1 MNLCQNRLPLPA
13 TRRAMLQ
20 QAGAGF
26 GALALNAMLTGN
38 CAAGSKPAPTTA
50 RAKRVIFVF
59 MHGGPS
65 TIDLFDPKPL
75 LKRDSGKPLPFKG
88 PRIVS
93 SKTGN
98 LLASPWKFS
107 QHGECGAQV
116 SELLPNIASIADELC
131 FIHSMHGSNSRHGG
145 ALLELHTGSDTFT
158 RPAMGAWLN
167 YGLGSENDNLP
178 MYVVM
183 VSGGLVPGG
192 GSALWGSGFL
202 PSRYYGT
209 ELRSEGDPV
218 LYLSDPPGM
227 GRSGRRRILDAIR
240 DLNEEQF
247 RQAQD
252 PEIQSR
258 ISQYELAYRM
268 QASVPELTDFSKESQ
283 STLDAYGAK
292 PGDGTFASNCLLAR
306 RLVERGV
313 RFVELFD
320 SDWDHHTLL
329 YHKLPKKCRDVD
341 QPVAALI
348 SDLAERGLLEETIV
362 VFAGEFGRTAMA
374 QTDIGDGKIVD
385 PGRDH
390 HRDAFTVL
398 IAGGGMK
405 PGLVYGDTD
414 DFGYHIT
421 ENPVHVHDLQATLLH
436 LLGMD
441 HERLTY
447 LFMGREFRLTDVA
460 GEVVPALMS

>member
-1 MNLCQNRLPLPA
+1 MHVNRRQFLQKTGLGIGNVALWSLLGRDIAKAAESRGRIHFHHPP
-13 TRRAMLQ
+13 RAKNVIFLHMTGAPSQFDLFDHKPMLQ
-20 QAGAGF
+20 KYDG
-26 GALALNAMLTGN
+26 
-38 CAAGSKPAPTTA
+38 KPAPNEMVEGQRFA
-50 RAKRVIFVF
+50 FLRG
-59 MHGGPS
+59 H
-65 TIDLFDPKPL
+65 
-75 LKRDSGKPLPFKG
+75 
-88 PRIVS
+88 
-93 SKTGN
+93 
-98 LLASPWKFS
+98 
-107 QHGECGAQV
+107 
-116 SELLPNIASIADELC
+116 PNIIGTPYAFDRYGESGMEFSDRLPHMAKIADR
-131 FIHSMHGSNSRHGG
+131 FTKIRS
-145 ALLELHTGSDTFT
+145 LHTEEFNHAPAQLLMHTGFPRFGRPSFGSWVT
-158 RPAMGAWLN
+158 
-167 YGLGSENDNLP
+167 YGLGSENSDLP

-202 PSRYYGT
+202 PSRYHGT

-227 GRSGRRRILDAIR
+227 DRTDRRRILDAIR

-247 RQAQD
+247 RQAKD

-268 QASVPELTDFSKESQ
+268 QTSVPELTDFSKESQ

-292 PGDGTFASNCLLAR
+292 PGDGTFASNCLMAR

-329 YHKLPKKCRDVD
+329 YQKLPGKCREVD

-348 SDLAERGLLEETIV
+348 KDLEERGLLDETIV
-362 VFAGEFGRTAMA
+362 VFAGEFGRTPMA
-374 QTDIGDGKIVD
+374 QTDSGDGIIGA

-398 IAGGGMK
+398 VAGGGMK
-405 PGLVYGDTD
+405 AGLVYGSTD
-414 DFGYHIT
+414 DFGFSIT

-436 LLGMD
+436 LLGVD

-447 LFMGREFRLTDVA
+447 FFKGREFRLTDVA